1 AVIGAGA
8 AGLAAGRAAA
18 AAGLRTLVLEAR
30 PRIGGRAWTQ
40 SIDGFPLDLGCGWLH
55 SADRNPFELMARELG
70 FTVDETPPPWE
81 GQAGGQGFPPQAQ
94 AEFHAAFDRFEQRLE
109 AAAREGP
116 DQAARM
122 LMDPDCPW
130 NPLMDAVATWYS
142 GAPFGALSLQD
153 YVAYDDDGVNHRVV
167 QGYGALVAAAGAGV
181 PVQTDVEVTLVDRTG
196 HRLRLTTSQGVLEAD
211 AVIVAVPT
219 PALAQGR
226 LSFNPPLPL
235 KAEAAS
241 GLPLGL
247 ADKIT
252 FRLAEPDGFP
262 VDSQLLGRTDTTD
275 TCAFHLRPFGRPL
288 IEAFVGADLARR
300 LEAAGPQAAYDFA
313 LEELCG
319 QLGSGFRSRARALV
333 ATAWAAD
340 PWACGS
346 YSYARPGRR
355 ADRKALAA
363 PVEERIFFAGE
374 ACHPT
379 LFSTA
384 HGAWLT
390 GERAASQAIVTLR
403 GA

>member
-1 AVIGAGA
+1 
-8 AGLAAGRAAA
+8 
-18 AAGLRTLVLEAR
+18 
-30 PRIGGRAWTQ
+30 
-40 SIDGFPLDLGCGWLH
+40 
-55 SADRNPFELMARELG
+55 MARDLG
-70 FTVDETPPPWE
+70 FTIDETPPPWE
-81 GQAGGQGFPPQAQ
+81 GQAGGQGFPLEAQ
-94 AEFHAAFDRFEQRLE
+94 REFHAAFDRFEQRLE

-116 DQAARM
+116 DRAAGE
-122 LMDPDCPW
+122 LMEPDCPW

-142 GAPFGALSLQD
+142 GAPFARLSLQD
-153 YVAYDDDGVNHRVV
+153 YVAYDDDGVNWRVV
-167 QGYGALVAAAGAGV
+167 EGYGALVARAGAGV
-181 PVQTDVEVTLVDRTG
+181 SVQTGVEVTTVDRTG
-196 HRLRLTTSQGVLEAD
+196 PRLRLHTSQGALEAE

-219 PALAQGR
+219 PALAEGR
-226 LSFNPPLPL
+226 LSFDPPLPA

-252 FRLAEPDGFP
+252 RHLAEPDGFP
-262 VDSQLLGRTDTTD
+262 VDSQMLGRTDTTD
-275 TCAFHLRPFGRPL
+275 TGAYHLRPFGRPL

-300 LEAAGPQAAYDFA
+300 LEAGGPQAAYDFA
-313 LEELCG
+313 LDELCA
-319 QLGSGFRSRARALV
+319 QLGSGFRSRARGVA

-340 PWACGS
+340 PWARGS